1 MRQVSRVLAFAAA
14 ALLCGCS
21 SYQITAIGNPKG
33 IKAVTIVEDRSQVYG
48 GLVPLIENE
57 FKGRGIAVKT
67 VAGPYKA
74 QPGEYVVDYT
84 AQRSWDFTSYLKS
97 ATVRVNCDGRLVGG
111 GSYEVS
117 SWAFAS
123 KWRSDRTKLLPVFCG
138 MFGECYPE
146 MPEVLF
152 TAK

>member
-1 MRQVSRVLAFAAA
+1 MKQVTKVLAFTAA

-21 SYQITAIGNPKG
+21 SYQISAIRNPKG
-33 IKAVTIVEDRSQVYG
+33 IKAVTIVADGQQVYG

-67 VAGPYKA
+67 VAGPYRA
-74 QPGEYVVDYT
+74 QPGEYVVDYS
-84 AQRSWDFTSYLKS
+84 AERSWDFHSYLKS
-97 ATVRVNCDGRLVGG
+97 ATVHVNCDGRLVGG

-123 KWRSDRTKLLPVFCG
+123 KWHSDRTKLLPVFSG
-138 MFGECYPE
+138 MFGENYPG
-146 MPEVLF
+146 MPEVVF
-152 TAK
+152 TAN